1 MGLKTG
7 LGRLACQGRAGL
19 AIGLTALA
27 IAGAPAQ
34 AASSCKLA
42 KVAAIPLEQD
52 GNNLLARVIING
64 KPAHMIVDTGAWGSL
79 LSRSSLGYLG
89 LTAVDAHTEVVGID
103 GTSRM
108 LQTTMDS
115 IELGAWRSRDVR
127 VYVGGYGE
135 WRGDTV
141 GLLGMDLLERYDME
155 FDVAHN
161 LLSLYKPENCDN
173 DVLAYWSDTYNVT
186 DMDSVRGNRSRIR
199 VPVLVNGQTV
209 HAELDSGAS
218 ITVLDEGVARRV
230 GIDVI
235 AGDAAKAGNLQGA
248 NGYSVETHIGTFDSF
263 SIGDETIRHAKL
275 RVTDLYNRVGTTYVG
290 SRLSTSYG
298 DTDMYLGADFLRS
311 HRVYI
316 ASSQRKVYFTYQGGP
331 VFQVVGPALTAASR
345 GAKADEETEP
355 SAAAPTKAQGQ

>member
-1 MGLKTG
+1 MTTKM
-7 LGRLACQGRAGL
+7 RAGASIL
-19 AIGLTALA
+19 ALSALA
-27 IAGAPAQ
+27 ILSLAATAQ

-42 KVAAIPLEQD
+42 QVAAIPLEMD
-52 GNNLLARVIING
+52 GNTLLARVAING
-64 KPAHMIVDTGAWGSL
+64 KPVHMLIDTGAWMSVL
-79 LSRSSLGYLG
+79 NRSSLAPLG
-89 LTAVDAHTEVVGID
+89 LKAVDAQGEMIGVD
-103 GTSRM
+103 GTSRL

-115 IELGAWRSRDVR
+115 LELGTWRGRDVR
-127 VYVGGYGE
+127 VYVGGYGSL
-135 WRGDTV
+135 GSDTV
-141 GLLGMDLLERYDME
+141 GALGMDLLERYDME
-155 FDVAHN
+155 FDLAHN
-161 LLSLYKPENCDN
+161 LLNLFKPEKCDK
-173 DVLAYWSDTYNVT
+173 DILAYWSNSYNVT
-186 DMDSVRGNRSRIR
+186 AMDDVRGNRARIR

-230 GIDVI
+230 GVDVV
-235 AGDAAKAGNLQGA
+235 AGDGAKAGNIQGA
-248 NGYSVETHIGTFDSF
+248 NGYTVETHIGTFDSF

-331 VFQVVGPALTAASR
+331 VFQVVGPALSPASR
-345 GAKADEETEP
+345 GTQADEETEP
-355 SAAAPTKAQGQ
+355 SAGPTKKAQGQ

>member
-1 MGLKTG
+1 MGMMKTKI
-7 LGRLACQGRAGL
+7 RAGVS
-19 AIGLTALA
+19 ALA
-27 IAGAPAQ
+27 LMALALLPSVSAQ

-42 KVAAIPLEQD
+42 QVAAIPLEMD
-52 GNNLLARVIING
+52 GNILLARVAING
-64 KPAHMIVDTGAWGSL
+64 KPARMLVDTGAWMSIL
-79 LSRSSLGYLG
+79 TRSSLAPLG
-89 LTAVDAHTEVVGID
+89 LKAVDAQGEMIGID
-103 GTSRM
+103 GTSRL

-115 IELGAWRSRDVR
+115 LELGTWHGRDVR
-127 VYVGGYGE
+127 VYVGGYGSL
-135 WRGDTV
+135 GDNAV
-141 GLLGMDLLERYDME
+141 GALGMDLLERYDME
-155 FDVAHN
+155 FDLAHN
-161 LLSLYKPENCDN
+161 LLNLFKPEKCDN
-173 DVLAYWSDTYNVT
+173 DVLAYWSNSYNVT
-186 DMDSVRGNRSRIR
+186 DMDDVRGNRSRIR

-230 GIDVI
+230 GVDVV
-235 AGDAAKAGNLQGA
+235 AGEGAKAGILQGA
-248 NGYSVETHIGTFDSF
+248 NGYAVETHIGTFDSF

-331 VFQVVGPALTAASR
+331 VFQVVGPALTSAAR